1 MNDHKSI
8 MLKIE
13 QGLHTLHGQ
22 QREGLG
28 LPVDP
33 TTAPVQHTEPVA
45 RVNFVASHSPAAEA
59 VSFQERSLKDDLGSK
74 EVKFVLLK
82 CRNEYQVIWKL

>member
-13 QGLHTLHGQ
+13 QQLHVLHAQ
-22 QREGLG
+22 QREGVG

-33 TTAPVQHTEPVA
+33 AMSADQHTEPIA
-45 RVNFVASHSPAAEA
+45 RVNFVASLSPAEEA
-59 VSFQERSLKDDLGSK
+59 VR
-74 EVKFVLLK
+74 
-82 CRNEYQVIWKL
+82 

>member
-1 MNDHKSI
+1 MLCLGLMNDHKSI

-13 QGLHTLHGQ
+13 QGLHLLHGQ

-33 TTAPVQHTEPVA
+33 TAAAVQHTEPIA

-59 VSFQERSLKDDLGSK
+59 VS
-74 EVKFVLLK
+74 
-82 CRNEYQVIWKL
+82 